1 MRDRLPAFIAASFF
15 LGTLGLVL
23 FFGLPEARN
32 LAPQD
37 RLFVVTTMYPL
48 ADFIQNVGG
57 EYVYVSNVIPPGAE
71 PHDYEPSPQDVAE
84 VLEADVLV
92 YLGGGFDQWAEDMAA
107 DTTENGGLVLGV
119 DQAVPMTVVDD
130 VVDPHLW
137 LDLVLAQDVVRAI
150 QQTLT
155 AADPDHA
162 VQYAENANDYLQKL
176 LTLEAEYAATLARC
190 ELDDIIASHDAF
202 GYLARRY
209 NFTIHA
215 IAGLSPEA
223 EPSVRDLTLLAR
235 EARST
240 DVQVIFFETL
250 VSSELAETLAKEVGI
265 TTAVLNP
272 IEGLTPDELA
282 AGDDYLSVMSLNR
295 EALAAAMLC
304 Q

>member
-1 MRDRLPAFIAASFF
+1 
-15 LGTLGLVL
+15 
-23 FFGLPEARN
+23 
-32 LAPQD
+32 
-37 RLFVVTTMYPL
+37 
-48 ADFIQNVGG
+48 
-57 EYVYVSNVIPPGAE
+57 
-71 PHDYEPSPQDVAE
+71 
-84 VLEADVLV
+84 
-92 YLGGGFDQWAEDMAA
+92 
-107 DTTENGGLVLGV
+107 
-119 DQAVPMTVVDD
+119 
-130 VVDPHLW
+130 